1 MPSIFIKP
9 TLRAGVAIALL
20 AMTAA
25 CAGSHP
31 QTNTVF
37 GYQMNQNA
45 PASATA
51 PQTAN
56 VLGYQLDVGSSD
68 SARIPQ
74 SAAVPGSRP

>member
-45 PASATA
+45 PA
-51 PQTAN
+51 
-56 VLGYQLDVGSSD
+56 
-68 SARIPQ
+68 
-74 SAAVPGSRP
+74 

>member
-1 MPSIFIKP
+1 MPSISIKP

-45 PASATA
+45 PASAT

-56 VLGYQLDVGSSD
+56 VLGYQMDVGSSD

-74 SAAVPGSRP
+74 SAAVPGSKP